1 MPQSFASL
9 HCHLIFSTKNRA
21 PLITAELQPRLYAY
35 WGGIC
40 KEQGYPLIAAGGT
53 ADHAHLLVSMS
64 REVFVAEVVRV
75 LKANS
80 SKWVHETFA
89 ERREFGWQNGYAAF
103 AVSFS
108 NIEAVKRYLARQEEH
123 HRKQTFQEEFVAF
136 LRRHHIEYDERY
148 LWE

>member
-9 HCHLIFSTKNRA
+9 HCHLIFSTKNRV
-21 PLITAELQPRLYAY
+21 PLITADIQPRLYGY

-40 KEQGYPLIAAGGT
+40 QEQGNRLIAAGGLP
-53 ADHAHLLVSMS
+53 DHVHLLVSLS
-64 REVFVAEVVRV
+64 RDASVAEVVRD

-80 SKWVHETFA
+80 SKWIHETFPA
-89 ERREFGWQNGYAAF
+89 SRDFAWQTGYAAF

-108 NIEAVKRYLARQEEH
+108 NIAQVQKYLARQAEH

>member
-9 HCHLIFSTKNRA
+9 HCHVIFSTKNHA
-21 PLITAELQPRLYAY
+21 PLITADLQPRLYAY

-40 KEQGYPLIAAGGT
+40 KEQGYSLIAAGGT
-53 ADHAHLLVSMS
+53 TDHVHLLVSMS
-64 REVFVAEVVRV
+64 REGSVAEAVRV

-108 NIEAVKRYLARQEEH
+108 NIEAVKRYLAHQEEH

>member
-9 HCHLIFSTKNRA
+9 HCHLIYSTKNRV
-21 PLITAELQPRLYAY
+21 PLITGDIQPRLYGY

-40 KEQGYPLIAAGGT
+40 QEQGNRLIAAGGT
-53 ADHAHLLVSMS
+53 ANHVHLLVSLS
-64 REVFVAEVVRV
+64 RDASVAEVVRD

-80 SKWVHETFA
+80 SKWIHETFPA
-89 ERREFGWQNGYAAF
+89 SRDFAWQTGYAAF

-108 NIEAVKRYLARQEEH
+108 NIDQVKKYLARQAEH